1 MIILCESQCKGFSH
15 EQVNSGFVYGLKL
28 AYPNEKLVLFA
39 DRSHFRNIISIFKRN
54 NISTKDLRN
63 TPITFNA
70 ERSFTLGGILHYY
83 FLFKNLFDKALN
95 LGVNKIFFLSNN
107 PVILFIIKLLKMNKK
122 YTDLHFTFVL
132 HGELEDI
139 SNESY
144 KEQYA
149 PSAKRME
156 EVVDV
161 RSLFIKVIHNYRK
174 IPLFIMEKLTLPLNA
189 MNLRYSLFFKSR
201 IRMKKMLLW
210 NHSSQYH
217 YVSLS
222 PHVTKNAKKY
232 INIDYLNF
240 YTIIMPIIFRNST
253 VRPNNKFVK
262 FAVFGYGD
270 SSQMQKMLL
279 LLSKMNLSKP
289 YEIRIIS
296 MDRRGTWGFQNIT
309 YVGNNKTLERSEM
322 DDASRDIDIFINLY
336 DKTRHKLGCSL
347 SIFES
352 ISYLKPVLH
361 LSNDGY
367 NFFNKTSK
375 PIGFREE
382 DLNLFVKR
390 MADIIENFPSY
401 KKRLDLFR
409 RNMVEFRAKYAIWNN
424 LDRLRESFSF

>member
-1 MIILCESQCKGFSH
+1 
-15 EQVNSGFVYGLKL
+15 
-28 AYPNEKLVLFA
+28 
-39 DRSHFRNIISIFKRN
+39 
-54 NISTKDLRN
+54 
-63 TPITFNA
+63 
-70 ERSFTLGGILHYY
+70 
-83 FLFKNLFDKALN
+83 
-95 LGVNKIFFLSNN
+95 
-107 PVILFIIKLLKMNKK
+107 MNKK